1 MCKLRKGENKM
12 YPWEKDIF
20 DLYDEA
26 MERAYELAW
35 ADDESDEEDD
45 EE

>member
-1 MCKLRKGENKM
+1 MKGEQIM

-35 ADDESDEEDD
+35 ADEESEEED
-45 EE
+45 E